1 MFQHE
6 GKVVE
11 RRADGAV
18 IRFSRDRCGQCRGCA
33 APSATSLLVDSVG
46 SDSEKVRV
54 SLSAPAL
61 RSILL
66 NSLGWPLFGFVLA
79 GVLAAILGLSDAVA
93 AALCL
98 AGLIA
103 GIFSCRTLDRD
114 TLSIKEVFHE

>member
-1 MFQHE
+1 MFQRE

-18 IRFSRDRCGQCRGCA
+18 IRFSPEHCGQCRGCA
-33 APSATSLLVDSVG
+33 GRSATSLIVDPVVN
-46 SDSEKVRV
+46 DEVRV

-66 NSLGWPLFGFVLA
+66 NSLGWPLVGFVLA
-79 GVLAAILGLSDAVA
+79 GVLAAILGLSDATA

-98 AGLIA
+98 AGLMA
-103 GIFSCRTLDRD
+103 GIFSCRALDRD
-114 TLSIKEVFHE
+114 TLSIEEVSHE